1 MATRINLAN
10 VDSSGIVSDTSI
22 IATLTTTSNPEK
34 LSTSLVISI
43 PVDKCPPLITETFSA
58 AKRTATASPMITSQ
72 GNFVAEVTVT
82 STITSFQE
90 GTSPSTASS
99 SNTFIVIAV
108 VIFIVVVA
116 GITVCTIIIILVS
129 RNKRSKKS
137 ITSKIEPTYHFIS
150 NAGNVKASLHEVT
163 DHTSNRK
170 EENDQ
175 YVYAAIDELHDS
187 TRQNVLI
194 NPVYDINENNTSI
207 ALHEAIET
215 TKGET
220 HMYSLLESS
229 TKNRNILKENNFVS
243 TPAIQNNISEMYAVV
258 DMKKFKKGANIDDE
272 YAVVDKTAKK
282 YKASNGMF
290 P

>member
-10 VDSSGIVSDTSI
+10 VDSKGIVSDTSI

-43 PVDKCPPLITETFSA
+43 PVDKCPPLIKETFSA
-58 AKRTATASPMITSQ
+58 AKPSATVSPMITSQ

-116 GITVCTIIIILVS
+116 GITVCIIIIILVS

-150 NAGNVKASLHEVT
+150 NAGNVKASVHEVT

-175 YVYAAIDELHDS
+175 YVYAAIDELHNS

-194 NPVYDINENNTSI
+194 NPVYDINENNTII

>member
-1 MATRINLAN
+1 MATTINLAN

-34 LSTSLVISI
+34 LSTSLVIST

-58 AKRTATASPMITSQ
+58 AKCTATESPMITSQ

-116 GITVCTIIIILVS
+116 GITVCIIIITLVS

-150 NAGNVKASLHEVT
+150 NVNAGTVKVPSLHEVT

-175 YVYAAIDELHDS
+175 HVYAAIDELHNS

-229 TKNRNILKENNFVS
+229 TKNRNKLKENNLVS
-243 TPAIQNNISEMYAVV
+243 TPVIQNDISEVYAVV
-258 DMKKFKKGANIDDE
+258 DMKKCKKGANIDDE
-272 YAVVDKTAKK
+272 
-282 YKASNGMF
+282 
-290 P
+290 